1 LTGTTKDNKQILT
14 LVHCHC
20 PDVQAVY
27 RFGSAGTEHE
37 RSDSDLDIAL
47 LLPPDSARCAGSL
60 ALGELHLALEDALRR
75 DVDLINLRLA
85 PAVLQAQIVVT
96 GTRIFCTDTR
106 LADEF
111 ELLALALYQKL
122 NQERA
127 GIIAEGLHS
136 GSFLAP

>member
-1 LTGTTKDNKQILT
+1 MQNDQVIQE
-14 LVHCHC
+14 LVRRYH

-37 RSDSDLDIAL
+37 RTDSDLDIAL
-47 LLPPDSARCAGSL
+47 LLPPDSARRAGSL
-60 ALGELHLALEDALRR
+60 ALGELHLALEDALCR

-85 PAVLQAQIVVT
+85 PAVLQTQIVVT
-96 GTRIFCTDTR
+96 GTRIFCTDTL

-127 GIIAEGLHS
+127 EIIAEGLHS

>member
-1 LTGTTKDNKQILT
+1 MKNDQAIQE
-14 LVHCHC
+14 LVRQHY
-20 PDVQAVY
+20 PDVQAIY
-27 RFGSAGTEHE
+27 RFGSAGTAYE
-37 RSDSDLDIAL
+37 RTDSDLDIAL
-47 LLPPDSARCAGSL
+47 LLPPDSARRAGTL
-60 ALGELHLALEDALRR
+60 ALGDLHLALEAALSR

-96 GTRIFCTDTR
+96 GTRMFCTDAL

-127 GIIAEGLHS
+127 GIVAEGLRS

>member
-1 LTGTTKDNKQILT
+1 MCR
-14 LVHCHC
+14 HY
-20 PDVQAVY
+20 PDVQAIY

-37 RSDSDLDIAL
+37 RTDSDLDIAL
-47 LLPPDSARCAGSL
+47 LLPPHSAQRAGM
-60 ALGELHLALEDALRR
+60 ALGDLHLALEDALCR

-96 GTRIFCTDTR
+96 GTRIFCTAPL

-111 ELLALALYQKL
+111 ELLVLALYQKL

-127 GIIAEGLHS
+127 GIIAEGLRS

>member
-1 LTGTTKDNKQILT
+1 MHNDQAIQQ
-14 LVHCHC
+14 LVRQYH
-20 PDVQAVY
+20 PEVQAIY

-37 RSDSDLDIAL
+37 RTDSDVDIAL
-47 LLPPDSARCAGSL
+47 LLPPDSARRAGSL

-96 GTRIFCTDTR
+96 GTRIFCTDTL

-127 GIIAEGLHS
+127 EIIAEGLHS

>member
-1 LTGTTKDNKQILT
+1 MTGTTKDNKQILA

-27 RFGSAGTEHE
+27 RFGSAGTAHE

-47 LLPPDSARCAGSL
+47 LLPPDSARRAGSL
-60 ALGELHLALEDALRR
+60 ALGDLHLALEAALSR

-85 PAVLQAQIVVT
+85 PSVLQAQIVVT
-96 GTRIFCTDTR
+96 GTRIFCTDTL

-127 GIIAEGLHS
+127 EIIAEGLDS

>member
-1 LTGTTKDNKQILT
+1 MKIDQAIQKLARQY
-14 LVHCHC
+14 H
-20 PDVQAVY
+20 PDIQAIY

-37 RSDSDLDIAL
+37 RPDSDLDIAL
-47 LLPPDSARCAGSL
+47 LLPPHSARRAGSL
-60 ALGELHLALEDALRR
+60 ALGDLHLALEDALCR

-96 GTRIFCTDTR
+96 GTRIFCTDPL

-127 GIIAEGLHS
+127 GIIAEGLRS

>member
-1 LTGTTKDNKQILT
+1 MQNDQVIQE
-14 LVHCHC
+14 LVRRYH

-37 RSDSDLDIAL
+37 RTDSDLDIAL
-47 LLPPDSARCAGSL
+47 LLPPDSARRAGSL
-60 ALGELHLALEDALRR
+60 ALGELHLALEDALCR

-96 GTRIFCTDTR
+96 GMRIFCTDTL

-127 GIIAEGLHS
+127 EIIAEGLHS

>member
-1 LTGTTKDNKQILT
+1 MQNDQVIQE
-14 LVHCHC
+14 LVRQYH
-20 PDVQAVY
+20 PDVQVIY

-47 LLPPDSARCAGSL
+47 LLPPDSARHAGAL
-60 ALGELHLALEDALRR
+60 ALGELHLALEDALHR

-85 PAVLQAQIVVT
+85 PAVLRAQIVVT
-96 GTRIFCTDTR
+96 GTRIFCTDTL

-127 GIIAEGLHS
+127 EIIAEGLHS

>member
-1 LTGTTKDNKQILT
+1 MHNDQAIQQ
-14 LVHCHC
+14 LVRQYH
-20 PDVQAVY
+20 PEVQAIY

-37 RSDSDLDIAL
+37 RTDSDVDIAL
-47 LLPPDSARCAGSL
+47 QLPPDSARRAGSL
-60 ALGELHLALEDALRR
+60 ALGEFHLALEDALRR

-85 PAVLQAQIVVT
+85 PAVLQTQIVVT
-96 GTRIFCTDTR
+96 GTRIFCTDTL

-127 GIIAEGLHS
+127 EIIAEGLHS

>member
-1 LTGTTKDNKQILT
+1 MTRTMKDNKQIQE
-14 LVHCHC
+14 LVRQYH
-20 PDVQAVY
+20 PDVQAIY
-27 RFGSAGTEHE
+27 RFGSAGTEYE
-37 RSDSDLDIAL
+37 RTDSDLDVAL
-47 LLPPDSARCAGSL
+47 LLPPDSARRAGTL
-60 ALGELHLALEDALRR
+60 ALGDLHLALEAALSR

-96 GTRIFCTDTR
+96 GTRMFCTDTL

-127 GIIAEGLHS
+127 GIVAEGLRS

>member
-1 LTGTTKDNKQILT
+1 MQNDQVIQE
-14 LVHCHC
+14 LVRQYHS
-20 PDVQAVY
+20 DVQAVY

-37 RSDSDLDIAL
+37 RTDSDLDIAL
-47 LLPPDSARCAGSL
+47 LLPPDSARRAGSL

-96 GTRIFCTDTR
+96 GMRIFCTDTL

-127 GIIAEGLHS
+127 EIIAEGLHS

>member
-1 LTGTTKDNKQILT
+1 MKNDQAIQE
-14 LVHCHC
+14 LVRQHY
-20 PDVQAVY
+20 PDVQAIY
-27 RFGSAGTEHE
+27 RFGSCRDRVRADRQRPGHP
-37 RSDSDLDIAL
+37 
-47 LLPPDSARCAGSL
+47 LLPPDSARRAGTL
-60 ALGELHLALEDALRR
+60 ALGDLHLALEAALSR

-96 GTRIFCTDTR
+96 GTRMFCTDAL

-127 GIIAEGLHS
+127 GIVAEGLRS

>member
-1 LTGTTKDNKQILT
+1 MQNDQVIQE
-14 LVHCHC
+14 LVRRYH

-37 RSDSDLDIAL
+37 RTDSDLDIAL
-47 LLPPDSARCAGSL
+47 LLPPDSARRAGSL

-96 GTRIFCTDTR
+96 GTRIFCTDTL

-127 GIIAEGLHS
+127 GIIAEGLRS
-136 GSFLAP
+136 GSFLTP